1 MLLVA
6 FIAVA
11 FDADADAVDAVFDT
25 VAVAAA
31 AANDD
36 DDDAV
41 VVIKFIDTSD
51 FWNSK
56 QWTDFFIFFLRKYN
70 KQEADE

>member
-11 FDADADAVDAVFDT
+11 FDAVDAVVVT
-25 VAVAAA
+25 NAAA

-36 DDDAV
+36 DADDGGGV

-51 FWNSK
+51 F
-56 QWTDFFIFFLRKYN
+56 
-70 KQEADE
+70 